1 MGDERFQK
9 FKNDMNKLRVEKGS
23 TAPFNF
29 TGLKAKNGSTALLGK
44 FNVPDDHLDRFYF
57 EFAKL
62 INNFQK
68 HLLFTEVQGKCSP
81 MLGDFDMKFEAP
93 EDQDPNLLR
102 HRYSTDF
109 VDRVVKEYYVALGL
123 YIDTKDVVCYVHE
136 RVRPYI
142 KEGKHLKDGFHLFFE
157 GVRCEPP
164 LKHAVRNFVIDKCRD
179 LLEDLGCVNSVE
191 DIIDDAVL
199 GRNNWFMLGSGKH
212 EAQPYEVTRSYNNCL
227 EVQPFEMSMAV
238 KERARTIR
246 QFSVQGDVEN
256 VAWLPGAK
264 EKLAAFQPTKVKQL
278 KGARVL
284 RNLSN
289 SIVRAPTDSAFASKN
304 GDPDLVVLEK
314 VVDGLSAPRADKHE
328 DWANVAWG
336 IFNVCYENNYKADYL
351 TVARDLVHRF
361 SQKFTSKYHEG
372 LVDNAIASMEYRADG
387 IKFGSLVRYL
397 EEDNK
402 TLHKELFKA
411 RGKRGSKKTLLDK
424 RTSETPATIEVATET
439 AATTVLSDE
448 DAKKLAY
455 EMMTANENIPR
466 QVNMEGVSLENIEK
480 CHNGWNCNLP
490 KNRWINNTE
499 ISGRGGGIDL
509 LLGQLGLQ
517 LVNVQSDPHNP
528 WPKDGWMVDSE
539 KLRQVLSHVTFNNC
553 VFNIDNS
560 TNSTFVNGLN
570 DDRTILPCDFD
581 NDGLELFAEHPQIRR
596 KFLLSLNG
604 LHNAVAKYFHAI
616 YEDRFRCI
624 GEKWYEFIDHIW
636 EPEYGSDII
645 TAVLSSEE
653 FLEPFVSALQL
664 YQTNKKRVSD
674 AKAKEKRIDT
684 LLRSLQSKP
693 FKKHVLDECEETF
706 RYNHRDFAKT
716 IDRAYLTPFSNGV
729 LDLKTMEFRD
739 GRPSDNMTKSMKVDY
754 VPYDPAAPSEVH
766 EEILAWFEQVQPD
779 ALMRNYVKKLTGLLL
794 TPDTN
799 LQKVFVFSGIGSN
812 GKSFYLDNVLR
823 PAMGSFFI
831 AGQTTLLT
839 RKRENA
845 NESNEALAALIGTR
859 VAVFL
864 EPGSKDT
871 IQADTLKLISG
882 GDELSVRANYSKQ
895 MVFKPTFKTIVVCN
909 DKPRL
914 SEDSF
919 AVWRRIRVID
929 WPVTFSDTPD
939 NNDPYEAKLD
949 PLLEEKVKRWPP
961 HFVGLMVHWLEQY
974 RLEGLI
980 EPSSVLQHTNE
991 YKEEHDD
998 WKIFRDIHLKKSQ
1011 DVCGSTRLKTRFR
1024 IWFSDQFGRD
1034 AKLPLDKVINAYFEK
1049 HLGGKCKN
1057 NHTDNGGTLYGWKGW
1072 TLISPDTQGPSAFID
1087 DSS

>member
-278 KGARVL
+278 KGARVP

-351 TVARDLVHRF
+351 TVARDLVHQF

-411 RGKRGSKKTLLDK
+411 KAGKKGTKKTVLDK
-424 RTSETPATIEVATET
+424 RTSETPATAET
-439 AATTVLSDE
+439 KTTTVLSDE
-448 DAKKLAY
+448 NAKKLAY

-480 CHNGWNCNLP
+480 CHNGWNCSLP

-560 TNSTFVNGLN
+560 TNSTVVNSLN
-570 DDRTILPCDFD
+570 EERTILPCDFD
-581 NDGLELFAEHPQIRR
+581 NDGLQLFLEQPQVRR

-604 LHNAVAKYFHAI
+604 LHNAVAKYFYSI
-616 YEDRFRCI
+616 YQDRFRCI
-624 GEKWYEFIDHIW
+624 GSKWFEFTSHIW
-636 EPEYGSDII
+636 EAQDESDII

-653 FLEPFVSALQL
+653 YLEPFVYALEF
-664 YQTNKKRVSD
+664 YSRTNSRASDVESKK
-674 AKAKEKRIDT
+674 KRIDS
-684 LLRSLQSKP
+684 LLRNLQTKP
-693 FKKHVLDECEETF
+693 FKSHVLGECEETF
-706 RYNHRDFAKT
+706 RYNHRDFARS

-729 LDLKTMEFRD
+729 LDLTTMEFRD
-739 GRPSDNMTKSMKVDY
+739 GRPDDNMTKSMNVDY
-754 VPYDPAAPSEVH
+754 IPYDPEAPTKIH
-766 EEILAWFEQVQPD
+766 NEILTWFEQVQPD
-779 ALMRNYVKKLTGLLL
+779 ENLRNYIKKLSGLLL

-799 LQKVFVFSGIGSN
+799 LQKVFVFSGIGAN
-812 GKSFYLDNVLR
+812 GKSFFLNNVLQ
-823 PAMGSFFI
+823 PAMGSFFKS
-831 AGQTTLLT
+831 GQTTLLT
-839 RKRENA
+839 RKREKA
-845 NESNEALAALIGTR
+845 NESNESLVHLIGAR
-859 VAVFL
+859 VAVFM
-864 EPGSKDT
+864 EPDGGET
-871 IQADTLKLISG
+871 IQADILKLISG
-882 GDELSVRANYSKQ
+882 GDEMLVRANYSKQ
-895 MVFKPTFKTIVVCN
+895 MAFKPTFKTFIVCN
-909 DKPRL
+909 NKPKL
-914 SEDSF
+914 SEDTF
-919 AVWRRIRVID
+919 AIWRRIRVVD
-929 WPVTFSDTPD
+929 WPVTFMD
-939 NNDPYEAKLD
+939 NPHADRPYESKLD
-949 PLLEEKVKRWPP
+949 PLMEEKVKRWPS
-961 HFVGLMVHWLEQY
+961 FFAGLMVHWLKQY
-974 RLEGLI
+974 RNEGLS
-980 EPSSVLQHTNE
+980 EPESVTRHTKQYE
-991 YKEEHDD
+991 EEHDD
-998 WKIFRDIHLKKSQ
+998 WVEFRDMYLRRQGEGCGWSDLLAKFNTWYKRRFNTDFTFKSN
-1011 DVCGSTRLKTRFR
+1011 SEKE
-1024 IWFSDQFGRD
+1024 
-1034 AKLPLDKVINAYFEK
+1034 KVRKYFVK
-1049 HLGGKCKN
+1049 HLRVPCQNSRMGGKPIM
-1057 NHTDNGGTLYGWKGW
+1057 GFKGW
-1072 TLISPDTQGPSAFID
+1072 AIVDPPDESGFID
-1087 DSS
+1087 DV

>member
-9 FKNDMNKLRVEKGS
+9 FKKFMNMLRVEKGS

-29 TGLKAKNGSTALLGK
+29 TGLKAENGSTALLGK

-62 INNFQK
+62 IKNFQK
-68 HLLFTEVQGKCSP
+68 DILFTEVQGKCSP
-81 MLGDFDMKFEAP
+81 MLGDFDMKFKAP

-164 LKHAVRNFVIDKCRD
+164 LKHVVRNFVIDKCRD
-179 LLEDLGCVNSVE
+179 LLENLGCVNSVE

-212 EAQPYEVTRSYNNCL
+212 EASPYEVTRSYNNRL

-264 EKLAAFQPTKVKQL
+264 EKLAAIQPTKVRQL
-278 KGARVL
+278 KAARVP
-284 RNLSN
+284 RNVSN
-289 SIVRAPTDSAFASKN
+289 SVVRAPTHAAFASKN

-351 TVARDLVHRF
+351 TVAKDLIHRF
-361 SQKFTSKYHEG
+361 SQKFSSKYHEG
-372 LVDNAIASMEYRADG
+372 SVDNAITSMEYRADG

-411 RGKRGSKKTLLDK
+411 RAGKKGTKKTVLDK
-424 RTSETPATIEVATET
+424 RTTETPATTEMATET

-480 CHNGWNCNLP
+480 CHNGWNCSLP

-553 VFNIDNS
+553 VFNIDARRNETGTTCLTS
-560 TNSTFVNGLN
+560 KFEADGS
-570 DDRTILPCDFD
+570 LPLYD
-581 NDGLELFAEHPQIRR
+581 LEDAET
-596 KFLLSLNG
+596 KKAFLLSLNG
-604 LHNAVAKYFHAI
+604 QHNALAKFLHAI
-616 YEDRFRCI
+616 NTDRFRCVGI
-624 GEKWYEFIDHIW
+624 KRVWFEFYDHIW
-636 EPEYGSDII
+636 NKDPDGDDTIFEE
-645 TAVLSSEE
+645 LSAQE
-653 FLEPFVSALQL
+653 FLAPYTACLEYYRNNPPG
-664 YQTNKKRVSD
+664 VSD
-674 AKAKEKRIDT
+674 APAKASKVQQVLDQ
-684 LLRSLQSKP
+684 LQSHP
-693 FKKHVLDECEETF
+693 FKSNVVQECAVTF
-706 RYNHRDFAKT
+706 RRNHRDFRDNMDKGP
-716 IDRAYLTPFSNGV
+716 LTPFKNGV
-729 LDLKTMEFRD
+729 LELETLRFRD
-739 GRPSDNMTKSMKVDY
+739 GVPSDMMTRSTGVDY
-754 VPYDPAAPSEVH
+754 VPFDSERPH
-766 EEILAWFEQVQPD
+766 EIHQEILTWFEQVQPD
-779 ALMRNYVKKLTGLLL
+779 AGVRTYLQKLTGLFL

-799 LQKVFVFSGIGSN
+799 LQQVYVFSGIGSN
-812 GKSFYLDNVLR
+812 GKSFYVNQIIKPALGTFFVTGKTSVL
-823 PAMGSFFI
+823 
-831 AGQTTLLT
+831 TD
-839 RKRENA
+839 KREASSQA
-845 NESNEALAALIGTR
+845 NEAIMKLIGAR
-859 VAVFL
+859 LAVFN
-864 EPGSKDT
+864 EPSGTSV
-871 IQADTLKLISG
+871 IQADVLKVLCG
-882 GDELSVRANYSKQ
+882 EDELSARANYGSETI
-895 MVFKPTFKTIVVCN
+895 FTPTFKVLLLCN
-909 DKPRL
+909 TKPKM
-914 SEDSF
+914 SEDTY
-919 AVWRRIRVID
+919 AVWRRVRVID
-929 WPVTFSDTPD
+929 WPVLFTQTP
-939 NNDPYEAKLD
+939 NPTNPNEQSLD
-949 PLLEEKVKRWPP
+949 PLLAEKAKRWPP
-961 HFVGLMVHWLEQY
+961 FFAGLMVHWLQCY
-974 RLEGLI
+974 REEGLL
-980 EPSSVLQHTNE
+980 EPNGVRQQTRE
-991 YKEEHDD
+991 YEEEHDEFLG
-998 WKIFRDIHLKKSQ
+998 FRSCHIRATNTSGNCKQADTMFEFQEWAIRNGWGRNEVESKAFKKSM
-1011 DVCGSTRLKTRFR
+1011 K
-1024 IWFSDQFGRD
+1024 
-1034 AKLPLDKVINAYFEK
+1034 AYLVK
-1049 HLGGKCKN
+1049 HLGKPESNRIDGQ
-1057 NHTDNGGTLYGWKGW
+1057 TGTAHSYKGW
-1072 TLISPDTQGPSAFID
+1072 LLIPHLDHES
-1087 DSS
+1087 